1 MTRRAGTP
9 EPVGRPAGRPPHGPE
24 RGLLGQGPSAL
35 GGIRV
40 GKLALG
46 VFAGLMMLALA
57 FVGPPPAR
65 AAQAQPAHAA
75 AASGAAPSP
84 TISPLPAGPPPGV
97 RNPVEGALAILAIVI
112 VAAAGIFIYL
122 VIRKGL

>member
-1 MTRRAGTP
+1 MTQRAGTP
-9 EPVGRPAGRPPHGPE
+9 EPAGRPARRPPRAPE
-24 RGLLGQGPSAL
+24 WSLLGKGPSAL

-40 GKLALG
+40 GKLVLG
-46 VFAGLMMLALA
+46 VLAGLMMLALA
-57 FVGPPPAR
+57 FVGPPAAR
-65 AAQAQPAHAA
+65 AAQQPAHAA

-112 VAAAGIFIYL
+112 VAAAGIFIYI